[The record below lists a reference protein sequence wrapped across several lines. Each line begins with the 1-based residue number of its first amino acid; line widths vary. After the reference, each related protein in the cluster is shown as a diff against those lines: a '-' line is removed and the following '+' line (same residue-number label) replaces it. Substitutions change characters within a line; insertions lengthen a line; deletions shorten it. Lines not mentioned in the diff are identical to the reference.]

1 MAVDVDGFWQ
11 VVGRARTAAGPAA
24 DRAREDGQPSAV
36 AEALVAELSQLALP
50 EIIAFDR
57 RLGDVLDQ
65 VDNWDTCAACWVIEH
80 GFLSDDGFSD
90 FRAGLVGLGKST
102 FEAVVIQPDSLA
114 EHAAVQEISASNWQS
129 LWIGDEELLFA
140 AQKAYERRTGDHDAF
155 WDAVDTA
162 ESETAEPTDSPKPAY
177 DRWDLRNQDEW
188 RRRLPR
194 LASLFLAHR
203 LPSK

>member
-11 VVGRARTAAGPAA
+11 VVERARTAAGPAA

-36 AEALVAELSQLALP
+36 AEMLVEELSQLALP
-50 EIIAFDR
+50 DIIAFDR
-57 RLGDVLDQ
+57 LLDEVLDQ

-90 FRAGLVGLGKST
+90 FRAGLVGLGRSA
-102 FEAVVIQPDSLA
+102 FEAVVSRPDSLA
-114 EHAAVQEISASNWQS
+114 DHDAVREISASNGQN

-140 AQKAYERRTGDHDAF
+140 AQKAYARRTGDDDAF
-155 WDAVDTA
+155 WDAADAV
-162 ESETAEPTDSPKPAY
+162 ESEFPEPTGNPKPAD
-177 DRWDLRNQDEW
+177 DRWDLRDEDEW

-203 LPSK
+203 LAPK